1 MVASAR
7 SRRAGCRVASRGVPS
22 PTGVERERPSL
33 LRTMATKPIAVL
45 LVLLMALGSVFLW
58 IGIPV
63 GWVWIASRT
72 VDTSQPSFG
81 PYLLVLLATPFSM
94 WLWSKLLFR
103 LNGLYANLTGQTY
116 EVRTQL
122 PWHKSLRGERES
134 GRPTTVLDI
143 VMIVS
148 VSIALAAFGV
158 WFFIFA
164 GSPI

>member
-1 MVASAR
+1 MR
-7 SRRAGCRVASRGVPS
+7 SIVTR
-22 PTGVERERPSL
+22 
-33 LRTMATKPIAVL
+33 PIA
-45 LVLLMALGSVFLW
+45 LVLVAMMAVGSVILW

-63 GWVWIASRT
+63 GWVWVASQT
-72 VDTSQPSFG
+72 VKTSQPSLG
-81 PYLLVLLATPFSM
+81 PYLLVLFAVPISM
-94 WLWSKLLFR
+94 WVWGKLLFR
-103 LNGLYANLTGQTY
+103 MNGVYSRLTGRTY

-122 PWHKSLRGERES
+122 PWHKSMRGERGS